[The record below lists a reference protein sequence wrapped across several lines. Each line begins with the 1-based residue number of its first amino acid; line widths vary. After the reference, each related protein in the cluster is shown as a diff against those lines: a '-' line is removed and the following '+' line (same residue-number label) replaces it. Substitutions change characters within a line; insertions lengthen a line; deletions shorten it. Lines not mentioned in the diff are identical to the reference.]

1 MASCRTVGIFIVS
14 SGSLPVP
21 THLRVYSGHMPRLLS
36 QAAFREITVWLLH
49 LWRVAVLCATLTHE
63 RAHPGL
69 AILILVPLNH
79 LLFKLTARLD
89 PSATASANRSKTRPW
104 PGRAARVVAVYLL
117 ATSGLVWWYGS
128 FAALR
133 ADVRAVSVTWEWWV
147 LVFTIVGLTVL
158 YRPLMAALGHLVG
171 VTGLTDARLWSA
183 LGLAVAVWV
192 WCDGVFAALYQQLSL
207 LCEGSGGPL
216 CQGERTFSQSLV
228 RFVDA
233 AYFST
238 ITLSTAGYG
247 DIVPVSDLAKV
258 LVSVEIIV
266 GFGLLGFLLSR
277 VAGFTAAP
285 PSSLLQLPGSEPSPP
300 LSPEEG
306 VPHPKQAPAASRS
319 PP

>member
-1 MASCRTVGIFIVS
+1 
-14 SGSLPVP
+14 
-21 THLRVYSGHMPRLLS
+21 MPRFPS
-36 QAAFREITVWLLH
+36 RAASRAITQRLLH
-49 LWRVAVLCATLTHE
+49 VWRVAVLCATITHE
-63 RAHPGL
+63 REHPAL

-79 LLFKLTARLD
+79 LLFNLTASLD
-89 PSATASANRSKTRPW
+89 PSATGPATRSNPRPW
-104 PGRAARVVAVYLL
+104 LVPAAKVLAVYLL
-117 ATSGLVWWYGS
+117 ATGGLVWWYGS
-128 FAALR
+128 FGALR
-133 ADVRAVSVTWEWWV
+133 ADMRTFSATWEWWA
-147 LVFTIVGLTVL
+147 LVFTVVGLTVL

-171 VTGLTDARLWSA
+171 VTGLKDSRLWSA

-207 LCEGSGGPL
+207 LCERSGGSL

-277 VAGFTAAP
+277 VAGFTTGS
-285 PSSLLQLPGSEPSPP
+285 PSKSDQLPGPEPT
-300 LSPEEG
+300 
-306 VPHPKQAPAASRS
+306 
-319 PP
+319 